1 MEKNS
6 LDNFICHLSF
16 LKKLSPIHTHP
27 LISIHEFLK
36 PYELLCLEFE
46 SFIKGWMWIGK
57 KNHPII
63 LSVTCHCLRNF
74 PHSYTSPHIHSW
86 IFKILWVIISWVW
99 VILKIWCHKHGWVGH
114 AGIEW
119 VIQGWHMSCRDETGW
134 VISGWGRWELQG
146 TDLEMPQ
153 GIKSDRTIM
162 EMQDIESLTPK
173 YWKY

>member
-1 MEKNS
+1 MSWVWVIHKRLNV
-6 LDNFICHLSF
+6 NW
-16 LKKLSPIHTHP
+16 KKI
-27 LISIHEFLK
+27 
-36 PYELLCLEFE
+36 
-46 SFIKGWMWIGK
+46 
-57 KNHPII
+57 HPII

-86 IFKILWVIISWVW
+86 IFKMLWVIISWVW

-146 TDLEMPQ
+146 T
-153 GIKSDRTIM
+153 
-162 EMQDIESLTPK
+162 ESRNATGYQIWQNNNGNAG
-173 YWKY
+173 YWISNTKILKVLSYWCYRVYH